1 MRRYLF
7 EFKDDGIDEYGRE
20 DFKDRTKYVDYIYI
34 RDSEESE
41 PEEFAR
47 EARQFLLARGFSPFT
62 VNGLVYINWQW
73 SGEPEYN
80 DEFLVSL
87 KGCEYASVARWEDG
101 EWYDFDNNVINP
113 EAIDTWAE
121 MPIGVHR

>member
-1 MRRYLF
+1 MRKYTF

-20 DFKDRTKYVDYIYI
+20 DFKDHTKYVDYVYI
-34 RDSEESE
+34 QDSEEPE

-47 EARQFLLARGFSPFT
+47 EARQFLLARGFSSFT
-62 VNGLVYINWQW
+62 VGGLVYINWQW
-73 SGEPEYN
+73 FGEPEYN

-87 KGCEYASVARWEDG
+87 KGHEYASAARWEDG
-101 EWYDFDNNVINP
+101 KWYDLNGKVINP
-113 EAIDTWAE
+113 DTIDTWAD